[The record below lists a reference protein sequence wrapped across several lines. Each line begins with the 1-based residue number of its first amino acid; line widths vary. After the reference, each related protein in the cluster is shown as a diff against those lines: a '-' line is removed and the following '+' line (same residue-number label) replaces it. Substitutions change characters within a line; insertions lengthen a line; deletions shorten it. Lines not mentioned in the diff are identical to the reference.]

1 MNHNTI
7 DMHKSFINIVYKIN
21 MNFQN
26 TVFGNKIT
34 SQKYPLLITL
44 SFFIIISC
52 IAFSQNNFLKDGDF
66 ILFTLKGEQIL
77 FGDREGV
84 KLMTAPAIG
93 PVIYAIVNLLV
104 DDIFIT
110 GKIVALLSGTGIVF
124 FFVLYNTKYF
134 WA

>member
-66 ILFTLKGEQIL
+66 ILFTL
-77 FGDREGV
+77 
-84 KLMTAPAIG
+84 
-93 PVIYAIVNLLV
+93 
-104 DDIFIT
+104 
-110 GKIVALLSGTGIVF
+110 
-124 FFVLYNTKYF
+124 
-134 WA
+134 